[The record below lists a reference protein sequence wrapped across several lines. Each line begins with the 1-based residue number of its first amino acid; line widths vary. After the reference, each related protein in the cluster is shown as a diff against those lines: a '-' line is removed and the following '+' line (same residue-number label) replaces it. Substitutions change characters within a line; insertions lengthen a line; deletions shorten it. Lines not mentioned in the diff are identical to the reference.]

1 MVEREVKK
9 VEQQPDYQAK
19 QDEVL
24 NALNI
29 LNIGAYEVN

>member
-9 VEQQPDYQAK
+9 VEQPDYQAK